1 MIVPFTDLRLLHNH
15 AREEL
20 DKEVSKCI
28 NKSSFILDSQVRK
41 FEIRYSKFCQ
51 SKYCIT
57 TGSGLDALTM
67 LLLAHGIKKGDEVL
81 VPSHTFIA
89 SWLSVTH
96 TGATPVPVD
105 IDTDSFNID
114 YKEIEKKIT
123 KSTKAVVVVHLYG
136 QLADIE
142 KIRKICN
149 KFKLFLFED
158 AAQAHGAK
166 SNSVFIGSHSDG
178 AAFSFYPTKNL
189 GCFGDGGAVITN
201 KKKIKDK
208 ISALRNYGS
217 TVKYKS
223 SIIGYNS
230 RLDEIQAAILNV
242 KLKQLNKYIQL
253 RKCVAE
259 RYLNEINNSKI
270 KLPYVSDISKHVWH
284 LFVIKSDDR
293 SRLIEYLDKKNIQ
306 TVIHYPI
313 PPYRQQCYKKYK
325 YTSKKTD
332 ELCKSIL
339 SIPIYP
345 FMQKN
350 KISFVIDALNNF

>member
-1 MIVPFTDLRLLHNH
+1 MSI
-15 AREEL
+15 
-20 DKEVSKCI
+20 K
-28 NKSSFILDSQVRK
+28 IL
-41 FEIRYSKFCQ
+41 
-51 SKYCIT
+51 IT

-114 YKEIEKKIT
+114 YKEIEKKLL

-208 ISALRNYGS
+208 IF
-217 TVKYKS
+217 
-223 SIIGYNS
+223 
-230 RLDEIQAAILNV
+230 
-242 KLKQLNKYIQL
+242 
-253 RKCVAE
+253 C
-259 RYLNEINNSKI
+259 
-270 KLPYVSDISKHVWH
+270 
-284 LFVIKSDDR
+284 
-293 SRLIEYLDKKNIQ
+293 
-306 TVIHYPI
+306 
-313 PPYRQQCYKKYK
+313 
-325 YTSKKTD
+325 SKK
-332 ELCKSIL
+332 LW
-339 SIPIYP
+339 
-345 FMQKN
+345 
-350 KISFVIDALNNF
+350 LNGEI